1 MHLAQFHPV
10 HSVHSEGEIFV
21 KAAPS
26 HYATSLCPCHY
37 VGTLVPPQ
45 WHDCDMPLAQLCQQG
60 GTSMALYRL
69 FQRSCRERFN
79 VNRNYT
85 PQQHEQ
91 LYASKVSNVVFSI
104 SSENSSPRQDSS
116 HLNEA
121 TDSEAPIKV
130 KSGRSL

>member
-69 FQRSCRERFN
+69 FQKSCRERFN
-79 VNRNYT
+79 VNRDYT

-91 LYASKVSNVVFSI
+91 LYAPPPKLPAWSFLFLRRTLPPGKTPAILMKQQTQKHQSK
-104 SSENSSPRQDSS
+104 
-116 HLNEA
+116 
-121 TDSEAPIKV
+121 
-130 KSGRSL
+130 

>member
-91 LYASKVSNVVFSI
+91 LYAPPPKSPT
-104 SSENSSPRQDSS
+104 SSFLFLRRILPPGKTPAILMKQQTQK
-116 HLNEA
+116 L
-121 TDSEAPIKV
+121 
-130 KSGRSL
+130 RSR

>member
-91 LYASKVSNVVFSI
+91 LTHRLQSL
-104 SSENSSPRQDSS
+104 Q
-116 HLNEA
+116 
-121 TDSEAPIKV
+121 
-130 KSGRSL
+130 RSLFYFFGEFFPGKTPAILMKQQTQKLRSR